1 MRSRVA
7 LAVLGMVTFG
17 AVTVL
22 GDSRKPNLKSIG
34 EALTCQ
40 CGCNQTVNGCNHFE
54 CSSRTEMQGQVE
66 KEIAAGKRETT
77 ILQDFVLRYGV
88 KVLATPPARGF
99 NLTVW
104 ILPLVGLVAGLA
116 FVVGVA
122 RRWRKPEG
130 EPPERSRAS
139 LDPKVLAAVEDE
151 MKASG
156 FEG

>member
-22 GDSRKPNLKSIG
+22 GDSRKPNLKSLG

-54 CSSRTEMQGQVE
+54 CSSRTEMQAQVQ
-66 KEIAAGKRETT
+66 KEIGAGKTETT

-88 KVLATPPARGF
+88 KVLATPPAKGF

-104 ILPLVGLVAGLA
+104 ILPLVCLTAGLA
-116 FVVGVA
+116 FVIGVA
-122 RRWRKPEG
+122 RRWRKPKG
-130 EPPERSRAS
+130 AAPERSRAS
-139 LDPKVLAAVEDE
+139 LDPKVLAAVEEE